1 MNKLTIPILLET
13 SDFVV
18 INKPAGLVVH
28 GDGKHDE
35 PTVVD
40 WVMEHYPDI
49 ADVGEKMTISH
60 MGNEITVARPGIVHR
75 IDRDT
80 SGVLV
85 IAKNHQTFEMLK
97 LQFQEHTI
105 KKKYTAIVLGWP
117 RDERGMINVPIGR
130 SGANIRAW
138 TTSRTARGE
147 LREARTRFAVQKKFI
162 AHDVRLAL
170 VDLFPE
176 TGRTHQLRVHLKH
189 LGQAIAGDPIYAP
202 KQQLHAM
209 FHRTMLHAEKITF
222 KNADGKLIE
231 VSTPMPADFK
241 AILDAAE

>member
-1 MNKLTIPILLET
+1 MNIPILLET
-13 SDFVV
+13 PDFVV
-18 INKPAGLVVH
+18 INKPSGLVVH
-28 GDGKHDE
+28 GDGKHTE

-40 WVMEHYPDI
+40 WVMKKYPGL

-85 IAKNHQTFEMLK
+85 IAKNQPTFEMLK
-97 LQFQEHTI
+97 EQFQAHTI
-105 KKKYTAIVLGWP
+105 KKKYVAIVLGWP
-117 RDERGMINVPIGR
+117 RDERGIVNVPIGR

-138 TTSRTARGE
+138 TTARSARGE
-147 LREARTRFAVQKKFI
+147 LRPAVTRFAVKKKFTKN
-162 AHDVRLAL
+162 DVKLSL
-170 VDLFPE
+170 VELFPE

-202 KQQLHAM
+202 KMQLHDM
-209 FHRTMLHAEKITF
+209 FKRTMLHAEKITF
-222 KNADGKLIE
+222 KNAEGKSIE
-231 VSTPMPADFK
+231 VSAPIPDDFK
-241 AILDAAE
+241 KILDLA